1 MTNAEL
7 REFCTQ
13 MIGKFKLLSDIQK
26 EMQYE
31 TIDAKFTEWEL
42 KKLIF
47 ALNVLREEVRKYV
60 DTADTPQ
67 TDCEDVWRAGYKTG
81 YDKGYKDA
89 QKVKDSQDLVK
100 DLVKAFGEDG
110 TWLERQGVYTLTLA
124 EAKQRAVDI
133 IESVLAKDEPQTEER
148 QELEAYRKCIK
159 SRSFWDA
166 KHCDDCHFYDDCPF
180 DPREDEDEPQTD
192 CAWK

>member
-67 TDCEDVWRAGYKTG
+67 TDLV
-81 YDKGYKDA
+81 
-89 QKVKDSQDLVK
+89 QDSDGLVK
-100 DLVKAFGEDG
+100 DLVKD
-110 TWLERQGVYTLTLA
+110 TPQNERS
-124 EAKQRAVDI
+124 E
-133 IESVLAKDEPQTEER
+133 
-148 QELEAYRKCIK
+148 
-159 SRSFWDA
+159 
-166 KHCDDCHFYDDCPF
+166 
-180 DPREDEDEPQTD
+180 
-192 CAWK
+192 

>member
-7 REFCTQ
+7 REFCMQ

-42 KKLIF
+42 KRLIF

-67 TDCEDVWRAGYKTG
+67 TESQRNSE
-81 YDKGYKDA
+81 
-89 QKVKDSQDLVK
+89 KVK
-100 DLVKAFGEDG
+100 G
-110 TWLERQGVYTLTLA
+110 T
-124 EAKQRAVDI
+124 
-133 IESVLAKDEPQTEER
+133 PQTESTGSPIGD
-148 QELEAYRKCIK
+148 YRDGVGAWQTDKLTEEEFDTMI
-159 SRSFWDA
+159 A
-166 KHCDDCHFYDDCPF
+166 KGLLG
-180 DPREDEDEPQTD
+180 QTD
-192 CAWK
+192 CDDRYAVRTDSGEVVAYACPLGCEQTDCGWK

>member
-1 MTNAEL
+1 MNNAEL

-67 TDCEDVWRAGYKTG
+67 TEETCERCVYVRG
-81 YDKGYKDA
+81 
-89 QKVKDSQDLVK
+89 SQWCQGCNGTPKRWD
-100 DLVKAFGEDG
+100 GE
-110 TWLERQGVYTLTLA
+110 
-124 EAKQRAVDI
+124 KIVD
-133 IESVLAKDEPQTEER
+133 T
-148 QELEAYRKCIK
+148 
-159 SRSFWDA
+159 
-166 KHCDDCHFYDDCPF
+166 
-180 DPREDEDEPQTD
+180 PQTD
-192 CAWK
+192 VYDYKGNGKWERSE

>member
-1 MTNAEL
+1 MSNAEL

-67 TDCEDVWRAGYKTG
+67 TDLVEDS
-81 YDKGYKDA
+81 D
-89 QKVKDSQDLVK
+89 DLVK
-100 DLVKAFGEDG
+100 DLVKG
-110 TWLERQGVYTLTLA
+110 T
-124 EAKQRAVDI
+124 
-133 IESVLAKDEPQTEER
+133 
-148 QELEAYRKCIK
+148 
-159 SRSFWDA
+159 
-166 KHCDDCHFYDDCPF
+166 
-180 DPREDEDEPQTD
+180 PQTD
-192 CAWK
+192 CQW

>member
-1 MTNAEL
+1 MNNAEL

-67 TDCEDVWRAGYKTG
+67 TDKDKVVCPNCGRSDYIRSFEKDFNIKNSGYRYKCINCNT
-81 YDKGYKDA
+81 YIKDA
-89 QKVKDSQDLVK
+89 
-100 DLVKAFGEDG
+100 
-110 TWLERQGVYTLTLA
+110 
-124 EAKQRAVDI
+124 
-133 IESVLAKDEPQTEER
+133 PQTEER
-148 QELEAYRKCIK
+148 SE
-159 SRSFWDA
+159 
-166 KHCDDCHFYDDCPF
+166 
-180 DPREDEDEPQTD
+180 
-192 CAWK
+192 

>member
-13 MIGKFKLLSDIQK
+13 MIGRFKLLSDIQK

-60 DTADTPQ
+60 DTADSPQ
-67 TDCEDVWRAGYKTG
+67 TDTH
-81 YDKGYKDA
+81 
-89 QKVKDSQDLVK
+89 DLRTDTHECVN
-100 DLVKAFGEDG
+100 
-110 TWLERQGVYTLTLA
+110 
-124 EAKQRAVDI
+124 
-133 IESVLAKDEPQTEER
+133 
-148 QELEAYRKCIK
+148 
-159 SRSFWDA
+159 
-166 KHCDDCHFYDDCPF
+166 
-180 DPREDEDEPQTD
+180 QTD
-192 CAWK
+192 CGWK

>member
-1 MTNAEL
+1 MNNAEL

-67 TDCEDVWRAGYKTG
+67 TDMDEDIVRSYGF
-81 YDKGYKDA
+81 
-89 QKVKDSQDLVK
+89 KVESY
-100 DLVKAFGEDG
+100 
-110 TWLERQGVYTLTLA
+110 RQ
-124 EAKQRAVDI
+124 AK
-133 IESVLAKDEPQTEER
+133 AKDEPQT
-148 QELEAYRKCIK
+148 
-159 SRSFWDA
+159 
-166 KHCDDCHFYDDCPF
+166 DCG
-180 DPREDEDEPQTD
+180 
-192 CAWK
+192 WK

>member
-1 MTNAEL
+1 MNNAEL

-31 TIDAKFTEWEL
+31 TINAKFTEWEL

-67 TDCEDVWRAGYKTG
+67 TETHDLRTETHECVKTKKKPCSACKY
-81 YDKGYKDA
+81 YDWEWDEHIGFREVCKGIGRCPF
-89 QKVKDSQDLVK
+89 KVEETITS
-100 DLVKAFGEDG
+100 
-110 TWLERQGVYTLTLA
+110 
-124 EAKQRAVDI
+124 
-133 IESVLAKDEPQTEER
+133 EPQAER
-148 QELEAYRKCIK
+148 
-159 SRSFWDA
+159 SNDG
-166 KHCDDCHFYDDCPF
+166 
-180 DPREDEDEPQTD
+180 
-192 CAWK
+192 

>member
-1 MTNAEL
+1 M
-7 REFCTQ
+7 Q

-67 TDCEDVWRAGYKTG
+67 TDCGWGKPTTVSHSKDKED
-81 YDKGYKDA
+81 
-89 QKVKDSQDLVK
+89 
-100 DLVKAFGEDG
+100 
-110 TWLERQGVYTLTLA
+110 
-124 EAKQRAVDI
+124 
-133 IESVLAKDEPQTEER
+133 
-148 QELEAYRKCIK
+148 
-159 SRSFWDA
+159 
-166 KHCDDCHFYDDCPF
+166 
-180 DPREDEDEPQTD
+180 
-192 CAWK
+192 

>member
-1 MTNAEL
+1 MNNAEL

-67 TDCEDVWRAGYKTG
+67 TERRTDRDGDVWEWRGDAWYCIGQANTPQTDCEACELDGKADVCKICRTSNY
-81 YDKGYKDA
+81 
-89 QKVKDSQDLVK
+89 
-100 DLVKAFGEDG
+100 
-110 TWLERQGVYTLTLA
+110 
-124 EAKQRAVDI
+124 
-133 IESVLAKDEPQTEER
+133 
-148 QELEAYRKCIK
+148 
-159 SRSFWDA
+159 
-166 KHCDDCHFYDDCPF
+166 
-180 DPREDEDEPQTD
+180 EPQTD
-192 CAWK
+192 CGWGKPTTVSHREDKED

>member
-1 MTNAEL
+1 MNNAEL

-67 TDCEDVWRAGYKTG
+67 TDCGDRYALRTDSGDV
-81 YDKGYKDA
+81 
-89 QKVKDSQDLVK
+89 V
-100 DLVKAFGEDG
+100 
-110 TWLERQGVYTLTLA
+110 
-124 EAKQRAVDI
+124 
-133 IESVLAKDEPQTEER
+133 
-148 QELEAYRKCIK
+148 AY
-159 SRSFWDA
+159 A
-166 KHCDDCHFYDDCPF
+166 CPLSC
-180 DPREDEDEPQTD
+180 EQTD
-192 CAWK
+192 CPWK

>member
-67 TDCEDVWRAGYKTG
+67 TETQTETQNSNLTFEKDECAKEYEELGLKKLKELIEADRKTEPT
-81 YDKGYKDA
+81 
-89 QKVKDSQDLVK
+89 QNQHIQSVESV
-100 DLVKAFGEDG
+100 GEDRK
-110 TWLERQGVYTLTLA
+110 TE
-124 EAKQRAVDI
+124 
-133 IESVLAKDEPQTEER
+133 QTE
-148 QELEAYRKCIK
+148 
-159 SRSFWDA
+159 
-166 KHCDDCHFYDDCPF
+166 
-180 DPREDEDEPQTD
+180 REGE
-192 CAWK
+192 

>member
-67 TDCEDVWRAGYKTG
+67 TEERPAGCSKDWSASCTSCERYFSCDYLSGRQTGTGSPIGDYRDGAGAWAPMPLG
-81 YDKGYKDA
+81 DPG
-89 QKVKDSQDLVK
+89 SIS
-100 DLVKAFGEDG
+100 DG
-110 TWLERQGVYTLTLA
+110 TLLTALETWLNRNPD
-124 EAKQRAVDI
+124 KQIRVDKRI
-133 IESVLAKDEPQTEER
+133 TRRGPVFTASIEPAPWTIQKEE
-148 QELEAYRKCIK
+148 
-159 SRSFWDA
+159 
-166 KHCDDCHFYDDCPF
+166 
-180 DPREDEDEPQTD
+180 
-192 CAWK
+192 

>member
-67 TDCEDVWRAGYKTG
+67 T
-81 YDKGYKDA
+81 
-89 QKVKDSQDLVK
+89 
-100 DLVKAFGEDG
+100 
-110 TWLERQGVYTLTLA
+110 ERL
-124 EAKQRAVDI
+124 
-133 IESVLAKDEPQTEER
+133 TEE
-148 QELEAYRKCIK
+148 EFDTMI
-159 SRSFWDA
+159 A
-166 KHCDDCHFYDDCPF
+166 KGLLG
-180 DPREDEDEPQTD
+180 QTD